1 MRNYTKPKMFV
12 ASQEQCEFLRLYAEK
27 TNQTEAMVILR
38 YIDHLMQKHPGMAQK
53 AAEIAATKGR

>member
-1 MRNYTKPKMFV
+1 MRNYTRPKMFV

-27 TNQTEAMVILR
+27 TKQTEAMVIRR

-53 AAEIAATKGR
+53 AAEIAAKEGR

>member
-1 MRNYTKPKMFV
+1 MRNYTKNKMFV
-12 ASQEQCEFLRLYAEK
+12 ASPEQCEFLRLYAEK
-27 TNQTEAMVILR
+27 MNMTEAKIIRR